1 MTKPAL
7 KLVKTKKKSAIKQKS
22 KANGKQPHIPHSI
35 SHIPYPISQT
45 SNLRP
50 SILTPA
56 ERAEAA
62 RFRALTK
69 QRAARQAKVR
79 RIVAKL
85 NELDNRAPNA
95 A

>member
-1 MTKPAL
+1 MTKPTL
-7 KLVKTKKKSAIKQKS
+7 NLVKTKKKFAIKRKS
-22 KANGKQPHIPHSI
+22 KANGKP
-35 SHIPYPISQT
+35 SHPTSHASAP
-45 SNLRP
+45 SNL
-50 SILTPA
+50 TP
-56 ERAEAA
+56 EEQAEAA

-85 NELDNRAPNA
+85 NELNNRVSNA

>member
-1 MTKPAL
+1 MTKPTL
-7 KLVKTKKKSAIKQKS
+7 KLVKTKKKS
-22 KANGKQPHIPHSI
+22 KAKGKQSHIPHPTSQP
-35 SHIPYPISQT
+35 SH
-45 SNLRP
+45 
-50 SILTPA
+50 LTPA
-56 ERAEAA
+56 EQAEAA

-85 NELDNRAPNA
+85 NELDSRTPNA

>member
-1 MTKPAL
+1 MTNPAL

-22 KANGKQPHIPHSI
+22 KAKEKQSHIPH
-35 SHIPYPISQT
+35 PTSQT
-45 SNLRP
+45 SNL
-50 SILTPA
+50 TPA
-56 ERAEAA
+56 EQVEVA

-85 NELDNRAPNA
+85 NELDNRTPNA

>member
-7 KLVKTKKKSAIKQKS
+7 KLVKNKKKSTTNQEP
-22 KANGKQPHIPHSI
+22 KANRKQSKI
-35 SHIPYPISQT
+35 
-45 SNLRP
+45 P

-56 ERAEAA
+56 EQAEAA

-85 NELDNRAPNA
+85 IELDNRTPNA

>member
-7 KLVKTKKKSAIKQKS
+7 KLVKTKKRPVAKDRSGATEE
-22 KANGKQPHIPHSI
+22 QPPLPHLTF
-35 SHIPYPISQT
+35 PT
-45 SNLRP
+45 SDLQ
-50 SILTPA
+50 SSLLTSA
-56 ERAEAA
+56 ERIEAD

-85 NELDNRAPNA
+85 NELNNRVSNA